1 MWGRYRYQLL
11 HRLWVEMSKRPS
23 EMKVRFRSKNSDER
37 FSKKL
42 PNDATQVMP
51 NDGHTDDAQSL
62 NELFQ
67 LVANH
72 FGFVIGPPS
81 RFVRIVESLQIDSD
95 DTIVLCQFGDLVT
108 PADPTVG
115 ETVQQENHVGVLA
128 ASLDVVNF

>member
-1 MWGRYRYQLL
+1 
-11 HRLWVEMSKRPS
+11 MSECPP
-23 EMKVRFRSKNSDER
+23 EMKARFRSRNSDKQNY
-37 FSKKL
+37 KKL

-51 NDGHTDDAQSL
+51 NYGHTDDAQCL

-72 FGFVIGPPS
+72 FGLVIGPPS

-115 ETVQQENHVGVLA
+115 ETVQQENYIGVLA
-128 ASLDVVNF
+128 ASLDVVYF